1 MSIWT
6 LSSYL
11 LSTGIW
17 QVQPR
22 WSTLVYNTLIEHYLH
37 VWASLT
43 DPTSKTQ
50 YEQKIVRLLQN
61 SEANY
66 DKDQTLILCQIQ
78 NFKSGIL
85 YLYEESKL

>member
-1 MSIWT
+1 
-6 LSSYL
+6 
-11 LSTGIW
+11 
-17 QVQPR
+17 
-22 WSTLVYNTLIEHYLH
+22 

>member
-1 MSIWT
+1 M
-6 LSSYL
+6 
-11 LSTGIW
+11 
-17 QVQPR
+17 
-22 WSTLVYNTLIEHYLH
+22 YNTLIEHYLH
-37 VWASLT
+37 VWASLA